1 MYRIS
6 AIILAVLMLG
16 AGWYLSN
23 RTKDTVTPTETTSF
37 NGKNA
42 TFVIEGTEVTLTDGI
57 SEIETPESSTAIVT
71 EYFGNTAEG
80 DLTGDSKADVAFL
93 VTQDP
98 GGSGFFYYV
107 VVAIKTETGYKTTN
121 AFYVGDRI
129 APQSTE
135 IHSDSRE
142 LHVNYADR
150 RDDEPMTALPSQ
162 GKVLLLKVTPD
173 GVLEG
178 LMK

>member
-1 MYRIS
+1 MYRII
-6 AIILAVLMLG
+6 AIILAILMLG
-16 AGWYLSN
+16 AGWYLST
-23 RTKDTVTPTETTSF
+23 RPKDTATTTNATSF
-37 NGKNA
+37 DGKNA
-42 TFVIEGTEVTLTDGI
+42 TFIIESTEVTLTDGI
-57 SEIETPESSTAIVT
+57 SEIETSESSADIVT

-80 DLTGDSKADVAFL
+80 DLTGDGKTDIAFL
-93 VTQDP
+93 VTQNP

-107 VVAIKTETGYKTTN
+107 VVAIKTDTGYKTTN

-150 RDDEPMTALPSQ
+150 RDDEPMTAIPSQ

-173 GVLEG
+173 GILEG